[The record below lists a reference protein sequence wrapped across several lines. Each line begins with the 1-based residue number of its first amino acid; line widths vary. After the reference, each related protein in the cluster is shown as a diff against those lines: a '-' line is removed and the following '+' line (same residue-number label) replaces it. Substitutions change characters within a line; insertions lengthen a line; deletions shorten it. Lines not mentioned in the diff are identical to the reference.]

1 MSKLSFFWIAEYND
15 KTIFPQFNFK
25 TGKENL
31 FKYVNLNITIKFGWY
46 PFSAELSK
54 KVPESKYNPI
64 LPHYVIS
71 LGSNDKLFTRRRG
84 HINSISGKTK
94 FEYLLGT
101 QNYLLVIDEMGNVE
115 IKSYDTR

>member
-1 MSKLSFFWIAEYND
+1 MSKLSFFWIAEYNNENV
-15 KTIFPQFNFK
+15 FPQFDLK

-31 FKYVNLNITIKFGWY
+31 YKDINFEKLIKFGWY
-46 PFSAELSK
+46 PFSAELSR

-71 LGSNDKLFTRRRG
+71 LGSNDKLFARRRG
-84 HINSISGKTK
+84 HINLVSGKTK
-94 FEYLLGT
+94 FEYLVGT

-115 IKSYDTR
+115 IGDELL